1 MNSAEV
7 LIKFK
12 GDTTDAESKT
22 KKINTSLGELTK
34 SFTLASLAA
43 KGIEKAIQVFS
54 SGLDD
59 AISRVDT
66 LNIFPKV
73 MTNLDQSVEDSSFV
87 IQDLSEK
94 LKGLPTTLD
103 AAARSVQRLTATS
116 GDVKESEKIFL
127 AVNNAIIAGGA
138 NMTIQA
144 SALEQLTQAYSKGQ
158 MDMMEWKTISMAMP
172 AQLKQVAQAMN
183 IDTEELGKNLRTR
196 ETSKKTMEEFMKTI
210 VQLNETGVGK
220 FANFETQARNATNGI
235 SVSVT
240 NMKTAFVRGIGN
252 ILTSINNALESVGG
266 ISGVLKTIGKV
277 GEETFTA
284 IGNALGWII
293 PILINFGTWIVQNK
307 DWILAILVPIGTFI
321 VSLMTLSKIVTFF
334 TTTIPAIIASIKVLF
349 AILSANPIGVVIAAI
364 AGLVAGFIYL
374 WNTFEGFRNF
384 WISVWEYLK
393 QAVEVAWT
401 FIIGQFQM
409 ALGVISGIWNYMV
422 DGAKS
427 AWEGIKEAFSSVANF
442 FRNIFSNAWN
452 NVLAV
457 FSSGGR
463 IFNGIKE
470 GIFSVFKNV
479 VNHIIGGINNV
490 VSIPFNAINK
500 ALNGLRGIDL
510 WGWKPFNNLPTINAP
525 QIPYLNVGT
534 NYVPEDT
541 MAMIHKGEAV
551 IPKKFNPYANGVNN
565 RTIGAMGTGNVTPIV
580 NVYAE
585 FETDP
590 IGQVVSKIKTFSGGA
605 KNDYNYGQGV
615 A

>member
-73 MTNLDQSVEDSSFV
+73 MTNLGQSVEDSSFV

-196 ETSKKTMEEFMKTI
+196 ETSKKT
-210 VQLNETGVGK
+210 
-220 FANFETQARNATNGI
+220 
-235 SVSVT
+235 
-240 NMKTAFVRGIGN
+240 
-252 ILTSINNALESVGG
+252 
-266 ISGVLKTIGKV
+266 
-277 GEETFTA
+277 
-284 IGNALGWII
+284 
-293 PILINFGTWIVQNK
+293 
-307 DWILAILVPIGTFI
+307 
-321 VSLMTLSKIVTFF
+321 
-334 TTTIPAIIASIKVLF
+334 
-349 AILSANPIGVVIAAI
+349 
-364 AGLVAGFIYL
+364 
-374 WNTFEGFRNF
+374 
-384 WISVWEYLK
+384 
-393 QAVEVAWT
+393 
-401 FIIGQFQM
+401 
-409 ALGVISGIWNYMV
+409 
-422 DGAKS
+422 
-427 AWEGIKEAFSSVANF
+427 FS
-442 FRNIFSNAWN
+442 
-452 NVLAV
+452 
-457 FSSGGR
+457 
-463 IFNGIKE
+463 
-470 GIFSVFKNV
+470 
-479 VNHIIGGINNV
+479 
-490 VSIPFNAINK
+490 
-500 ALNGLRGIDL
+500 
-510 WGWKPFNNLPTINAP
+510 
-525 QIPYLNVGT
+525 
-534 NYVPEDT
+534 
-541 MAMIHKGEAV
+541 
-551 IPKKFNPYANGVNN
+551 
-565 RTIGAMGTGNVTPIV
+565 
-580 NVYAE
+580 
-585 FETDP
+585 
-590 IGQVVSKIKTFSGGA
+590 
-605 KNDYNYGQGV
+605 
-615 A
+615 